1 MSTEIRLPVSYNV
14 INDEEMTY
22 TCGGANVAD
31 SALIAMGASSV
42 VVGAISIVN
51 LVWALGS
58 TRSWISKN
66 KGSNKTATDVLSL
79 SAKGVDAVANYAS
92 KSVWNAIV
100 TVYSAANL
108 VTWWPVTAVA
118 WLTA

>member
-22 TCGGANVAD
+22 TCGGASVAD

-42 VVGAISIVN
+42 VVGAVSIVN

-92 KSVWNAIV
+92 KSAWNAIV

-108 VTWWPVTAVA
+108 AAWWPVTAVA